1 MTADLF
7 KLLST
12 ASRASF
18 SAEGVEPFVHGDAEQ
33 GYQFIEN
40 GEFAEYLAEKRRAG
54 RPMFDRVDGDRLD
67 DVLDDA
73 EAAVEAI
80 EQGDVDDILD
90 YVLYAERAEYGPR
103 VTVVRAIEERNQ
115 AIVEERKADPGD
127 ALGGI
132 DPTDMNTA

>member
-7 KLLST
+7 KALPT
-12 ASRASF
+12 VSRASF
-18 SAEGVEPFVHGDAEQ
+18 GADGVEPFVHGDAEQ

-40 GEFAEYLAEKRRAG
+40 EEFAEYLAGKRRAG
-54 RPMFDRVDGDRLD
+54 RPMFERVDGERLD

-80 EQGDVDDILD
+80 EQGDADDILD
-90 YVLYAERAEYGPR
+90 YVLYAERTEYGPR

-132 DPTDMNTA
+132 DPTEINTA